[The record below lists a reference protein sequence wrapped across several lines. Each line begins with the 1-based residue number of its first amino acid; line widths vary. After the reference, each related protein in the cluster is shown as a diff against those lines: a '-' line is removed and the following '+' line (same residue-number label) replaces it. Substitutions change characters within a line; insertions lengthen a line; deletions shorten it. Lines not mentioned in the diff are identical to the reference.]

1 VAGETGA
8 GHLEGEGEVGAA
20 GAAAVGVVVGVEVGV
35 VVGVVAE
42 AAAEGVAVGEAGAS
56 VSHLLHQLMRA
67 IQGHRAFC
75 MSCHELVTWICS
87 TGTHFMYALTTH
99 VAATHNC

>member
-20 GAAAVGVVVGVEVGV
+20 GAAAVGAAVGVA
-35 VVGVVAE
+35 VGVVAG

-56 VSHLLHQLMRA
+56 VSRLLHQLM
-67 IQGHRAFC
+67 
-75 MSCHELVTWICS
+75 
-87 TGTHFMYALTTH
+87 
-99 VAATHNC
+99 